1 LSSILKALKK
11 IEENSPSPEL
21 HPSLPNPLDTN
32 QLLDSN
38 IKNRRRRRRLLYL
51 FLILVLLAGTT
62 ALLFNHR
69 QLLIAKVWSI
79 MSSESPEAEEAS
91 NPVSVNVYKA
101 KVPTSSVKP
110 VTKPPAAT
118 RQPRKPIKKPVPGS
132 ADRKFQTNT
141 KSANGRRI
149 SEPLP
154 PQKSPRS
161 RTTQAVADSRIKKT
175 PDLEKASASP
185 GLQSARKPVAGK
197 KSKPIAPVTSPKQP
211 GLAKTQ
217 TTYRPIENDKLK
229 LQALAWSDD
238 AARRM
243 AVINGRIVHEGDSVD
258 GFQILKIRE
267 EDVIVN
273 ESGKSWS
280 LEFGLRQ

>member
-110 VTKPPAAT
+110 VTKPPTAT
-118 RQPRKPIKKPVPGS
+118 RQPRKPIKNRCPEALIENFRPIQNQPMGGE
-132 ADRKFQTNT
+132 
-141 KSANGRRI
+141 SANRYH
-149 SEPLP
+149 PKNP
-154 PQKSPRS
+154 P
-161 RTTQAVADSRIKKT
+161 A
-175 PDLEKASASP
+175 
-185 GLQSARKPVAGK
+185 AGQHK
-197 KSKPIAPVTSPKQP
+197 
-211 GLAKTQ
+211 
-217 TTYRPIENDKLK
+217 R
-229 LQALAWSDD
+229 
-238 AARRM
+238 
-243 AVINGRIVHEGDSVD
+243 
-258 GFQILKIRE
+258 
-267 EDVIVN
+267 
-273 ESGKSWS
+273 
-280 LEFGLRQ
+280 